1 MTTHTARGCHTLTT
15 LVAKFIYGQSV
26 PVYGFYTFP
35 VLRKVDN
42 HETLVFTCT
51 MPTCQHN
58 VNMFTSTK
66 DFGSTGNLQQ
76 HMHCCHGVGHL
87 NKAQQAGKASI
98 ICASLAADMDGTIT
112 LAFGW
117 MGKNRVKYS
126 MRSLTDTQARYVSL
140 TCCMPASR
148 ADFAVDL

>member
-1 MTTHTARGCHTLTT
+1 M
-15 LVAKFIYGQSV
+15 
-26 PVYGFYTFP
+26 YGFYTFP

-42 HETLVFTCT
+42 RETLVFTCT

-58 VNMFTSTK
+58 VNVFTSTK

-76 HMHCCHGVGHL
+76 HVRCCHGVGRL
-87 NKAQQAGKASI
+87 NKAQQAGKASV

-117 MGKNRVKYS
+117 MGKNRVRYS
-126 MRSLTDTQARYVSL
+126 MRSLTDTQTWYVGKS
-140 TCCMPASR
+140 MGVPAGGLRDPRPR
-148 ADFAVDL
+148 ACGGCHL